1 VVTIRRTLLEAAELI
16 VKVTSSAILGIE
28 SYPVDVEVDISRGL
42 PQFSTVGLP
51 DASVRESKDRIKSA
65 IKNSGYSF
73 PGNRVTVNLAPADI
87 KKEGT
92 GFDLPIAVGILSAQG
107 VIGKE
112 QPSGYLFTGE
122 LSLDGSVKGIHGAL
136 PAAIQA
142 AQMGLRG
149 IVLPRENAGEAAM
162 IDTIEVI
169 AVDYLHDVVEFL
181 NGTKE
186 IPAVEVH
193 TAELFSRSL
202 QYPFDFSEVNGQNQ
216 AKRAMEVAASGNHN
230 ILMIG
235 PPGSGKTMLAQR
247 LLTILPDLSFE
258 EAIETTKVHSVA
270 GLLHKKEP
278 LLAARP
284 FRAPHHSISDAGL
297 VGGGKIPSP
306 GEISLAHNGVLF
318 LDELPEFKRNVLEVL
333 RQPLESGH
341 ITVTRS
347 SGSATYPARFML
359 VAAMNPCPCG
369 YFTDSKRQCRCT
381 PHQIRQYRAK
391 ISGPLLDRI
400 DIHIEVPSIRYKEL
414 TMRSEGESSEVIKE
428 RVKQAKDIQKNRLK
442 GGTLYNAR
450 MSNRQIREYCALD
463 GDSKRLI
470 EMAVDRLGLSARAYT
485 KILKVAR
492 TIADLGG
499 EERIHQTHLSEAIQY
514 RTLDRDVI

>member
-1 VVTIRRTLLEAAELI
+1 LI
-16 VKVTSSAILGIE
+16 VKVTSSAIIGID

-92 GFDLPIAVGILSAQG
+92 GFDLPIAVAILSAQG
-107 VIGKE
+107 IIEKDRL
-112 QPSGYLFTGE
+112 SAYLFTGE

-142 AQMGLRG
+142 AQMGLKG

-162 IDTIEVI
+162 VDKIEVL
-169 AVDYLHDVVEFL
+169 AVDYLHDVVEFF

-186 IPAVEVH
+186 IPPIEAH
-193 TAELFSRSL
+193 ASDLFSRNRH
-202 QYPFDFSEVNGQNQ
+202 YPFDFSEVNGQNQ
-216 AKRAMEVAASGNHN
+216 AKRAMEVAASGSHN

-247 LLTILPDLSFE
+247 LLTILPDLSLE
-258 EAIETTKVHSVA
+258 EAIETTKIHSVA
-270 GLLHKKEP
+270 GLLRKKES

-297 VGGGKIPSP
+297 VGGGRIPSP

-341 ITVTRS
+341 ITVSRS

-381 PHQIRQYRAK
+381 PHQIRQYRTR

-400 DIHIEVPSIRYKEL
+400 DIHIEVPSIRYRDLSMK
-414 TMRSEGESSEVIKE
+414 SEGEPSETIKK
-428 RVKQAKDIQKNRLK
+428 RVNQAKDIQKSRFK
-442 GGTLYNAR
+442 GGTRSNAR
-450 MSNRQIREYCALD
+450 MSNRQIKEHCALD

-492 TIADLGG
+492 TIADLEGDKQI
-499 EERIHQTHLSEAIQY
+499 RQSHISEAIQY
-514 RTLDRDVI
+514 RTLDREAI